1 MSECVCVF
9 GNIFSHGNLFVAF
22 FFILQRNQKNPIFSP
37 FTFFFWI
44 IDKSRL
50 KFSSAKKKLFFV
62 ESQYFECNPIDWIW
76 LDEFFILKKWKI
88 LVKSTTNHLTFAK
101 RGCISYFSQEF
112 IPKFSFFQQKNW
124 VFPSLYND
132 KGAEKKAIH
141 DDLQLLL
148 LLLILE
154 GFVVV
159 VEKTTTKIQQ
169 FLPKMI
175 CACLFHENSQQNLM
189 LIFFVFVFWM
199 RNFCFSYFPTKDSS
213 SMLYLRRQD
222 YFWSVGCLVW
232 LFLLLLLVA
241 RFSFLS
247 LNSEPR

>member
-1 MSECVCVF
+1 MQKEVVLV
-9 GNIFSHGNLFVAF
+9 IFLKNLF
-22 FFILQRNQKNPIFSP
+22 RNFHFPTKNTECFHLYIM
-37 FTFFFWI
+37 I
-44 IDKSRL
+44 RGQ
-50 KFSSAKKKLFFV
+50 KKKRSMMICSCCCCLFWRALLLRK
-62 ESQYFECNPIDWIW
+62 Q
-76 LDEFFILKKWKI
+76 
-88 LVKSTTNHLTFAK
+88 
-101 RGCISYFSQEF
+101 
-112 IPKFSFFQQKNW
+112 QQKFNN
-124 VFPSLYND
+124 FYQ
-132 KGAEKKAIH
+132 KY
-141 DDLQLLL
+141 
-148 LLLILE
+148 
-154 GFVVV
+154 
-159 VEKTTTKIQQ
+159 T
-169 FLPKMI
+169 I